1 MNFVPQFLLIE
12 KTKGE
17 ESANKFMQSKMNK
30 IDKEKHKYTKD
41 DTKKV
46 IREMYNTGY
55 TDKEIANEVGKQA
68 DYVYNYLENSI
79 KVGSLKRIIAQD
91 RELKHVAL
99 IFTKKNKYPVILKG
113 SK

>member
-41 DTKKV
+41 DTKNV

-99 IFTKKNKYPVILKG
+99 IFNKKNKYPVILKG